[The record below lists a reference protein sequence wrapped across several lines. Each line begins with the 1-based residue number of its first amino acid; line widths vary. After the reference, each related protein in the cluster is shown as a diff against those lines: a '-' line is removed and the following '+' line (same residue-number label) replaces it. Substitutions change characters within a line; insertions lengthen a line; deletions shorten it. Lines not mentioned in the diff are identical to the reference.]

1 MMRMTAG
8 LRIWAAGALAAFGT
22 MCGQAQD
29 LNTLKGLYEKNTE
42 EIRQGCTFDFDALQ
56 LQYGKMLESLK
67 GDFQN
72 QGELK
77 KTKAALAEIDRFKKQ
92 KSLPPD
98 DSEIP
103 EIKALQVSY
112 VKRFSQLEQEMVRRL
127 GARTV
132 QYEQDL
138 VSLSK
143 ALTKAGKLEEATAVE
158 AERAEAQ
165 REIKKCA
172 NQLAALK
179 TGATNAIGVVAA
191 RLPAGKIGT
200 KKELYMVVDLAGGKD
215 AESYPVTYLADVPK
229 SGWTDEYKTDKLVLR
244 RIEPGAFTMGSPE
257 DEVGRS
263 KDEMQHEVTLTKAFY
278 IGVFE
283 VTQKQWERVM
293 GFWPS
298 FLKNEK
304 CRGERPVEHVS
315 YSDIRGARDGANWP
329 STNSVDRASFM
340 GRLRE
345 RTGKAFD
352 LPTEA
357 QWEYAC
363 RAGTATALNSAKN
376 LTAKENCPN
385 MAEAGRYKSNSGRGA
400 HDGDTDTGTAKV
412 GSYLPNAWGLYDMH
426 GNIQEWCLDWRES
439 YSGVESDP
447 KGAAS
452 GSERVLRGGGWDDYT
467 YGCRSARRR
476 YLTPTGASI
485 IIGLRAALPQP

>member
-8 LRIWAAGALAAFGT
+8 LRIWAAGALTAFGT
-22 MCGQAQD
+22 VFGQAQD
-29 LNTLKGLYEKNTE
+29 LNTLKGLYEKNTV
-42 EIRQGCTFDFDALQ
+42 EIKQGCTFDFDALQ
-56 LQYGKMLESLK
+56 LQYAKMLESLK

-165 REIKKCA
+165 GEIKKCA
-172 NQLAALK
+172 DQLAALK

-191 RLPAGKIGT
+191 RLPAGKIET
-200 KKELYMVVDLAGGKD
+200 KKDLYMVVDLSGGPEAK
-215 AESYPVTYLADVPK
+215 EYPVSSLADVPK
-229 SGWTDEYKTDKLVLR
+229 DGWTDEYKTDKLVLR
-244 RIEPGAFTMGSPE
+244 RIEPGTFDMGSPE
-257 DEVGRS
+257 NELGREE
-263 KDEMQHEVTLTKAFY
+263 KEKMHKVTLTKAFY

-283 VTQKQWERVM
+283 MTQKQWERVM
-293 GFWPS
+293 GDWPS
-298 FLKNEK
+298 SFNNPK
-304 CRGERPVEHVS
+304 CREVRPVEKVS
-315 YSDIRGARDGANWP
+315 YNDIRGSVEGTGWP
-329 STNSVDRASFM
+329 TTNCVDMASFM
-340 GRLRE
+340 GVLRA
-345 RTGKAFD
+345 RTSQAFD

-363 RAGTATALNSAKN
+363 RAGT
-376 LTAKENCPN
+376 LTAMNTGKTLTEKAICPN
-385 MAEAGRYKSNSGRGA
+385 MAEAGRYKDNAGNGDKS
-400 HDGDTDTGTAKV
+400 GDTHEGTAKV
-412 GSYLPNAWGLYDMH
+412 GSYLPNAWGLYDLH
-426 GNIQEWCLDWRES
+426 GNVWEWCLDWHDS
-439 YSGVESDP
+439 YSGAVSDP
-447 KGAAS
+447 CGAAS
-452 GSERVLRGGGWDDYT
+452 GSRRVLRGGSCHDDAK
-467 YGCRSARRR
+467 GCRSANR
-476 YLTPTGASI
+476 YNNFPAVRYYV
-485 IIGLRAALPQP
+485 IGFRVALPQP